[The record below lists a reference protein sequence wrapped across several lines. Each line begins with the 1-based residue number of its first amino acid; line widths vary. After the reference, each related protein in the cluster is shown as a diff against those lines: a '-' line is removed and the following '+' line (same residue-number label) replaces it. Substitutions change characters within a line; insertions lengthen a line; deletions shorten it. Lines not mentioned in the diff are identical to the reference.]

1 MCNVWVPLVSF
12 DFHQE
17 LCLFFFFVVVVYL
30 IIFSRVCLS
39 RIRIKRHSFWFPVPP
54 VMWNWMWPCVFH
66 VNDNHLGQN
75 GPRIIPRQLFISSH
89 WEHVLFVTKTLD
101 LFQYLLSFLSSP
113 HPVPPL
119 PSSVC
124 LSHPSYPLVTLSNLM
139 SSRNWLFP
147 APYSKPQVSGNR
159 KCAPWDYGPLDLEMI
174 V

>member
-1 MCNVWVPLVSF
+1 MCSVWVPLVSF

-17 LCLFFFFVVVVYL
+17 LWFFVVVVVYL

-54 VMWNWMWPCVFH
+54 VMWTWMWPCVFH
-66 VNDNHLGQN
+66 VNDNHLGRN
-75 GPRIIPRQLFISSH
+75 GPHIIPRQLFISSH
-89 WEHVLFVTKTLD
+89 WEHVLFVTKTLE
-101 LFQYLLSFLSSP
+101 LSQYLLSFLSSP
-113 HPVPPL
+113 QPVPPL

-159 KCAPWDYGPLDLEMI
+159 KYAPWDYGPLDLEMI